1 MAPASCHVVPAT
13 LHRTCLAPGKQ
24 LITQEWSNLS
34 RNFQSSGTSTW
45 RGSQLEKAG
54 QWRRVDYRRKL
65 DQVRWSWPVGHQG
78 GLQQPVWELAPQGLR
93 GVKTS
98 KSRGT
103 ALPSRSGRREGGE
116 EERTPGGKCGGGLSG
131 PEMQGSS
138 LCWLGP
144 FMNRGVTTTRL
155 LWERWS
161 CLLLTPS
168 SLFLSPS
175 NSNTPASGPADPGP
189 PASRKRPGWLPR
201 LPARLLL
208 APPVTDTFACVVSAV
223 QTLPFK
229 SCAWGL
235 PGRSSG

>member
-1 MAPASCHVVPAT
+1 M
-13 LHRTCLAPGKQ
+13 
-24 LITQEWSNLS
+24 
-34 RNFQSSGTSTW
+34 W

-54 QWRRVDYRRKL
+54 QWRRVDCRWKL
-65 DQVRWSWPVGHQG
+65 DQVWQSWLVGHQG

-103 ALPSRSGRREGGE
+103 ALPSRSGGREGGE
-116 EERTPGGKCGGGLSG
+116 EERTRVDSVEAGCRAPKCRGH
-131 PEMQGSS
+131 
-138 LCWLGP
+138 LCAGWAFHGQ
-144 FMNRGVTTTRL
+144 RGHHHQAAARDVL
-155 LWERWS
+155 LPPVH
-161 CLLLTPS
+161 PS

-189 PASRKRPGWLPR
+189 PACRKRPGWLPR

-208 APPVTDTFACVVSAV
+208 APPVTDSFACVVSAV